1 MTFRH
6 RLLSEWT
13 ETRWRGSAEAG
24 LRDCAGQVECR
35 RRPDRQGRGAEG
47 ATVRSKKCYR
57 KKETTAE
64 QQRATLHLVIVN
76 PVGMIKYCQHQ
87 YRE

>member
-35 RRPDRQGRGAEG
+35 RRPDRQGRGAEECPDILFSS
-47 ATVRSKKCYR
+47 TM
-57 KKETTAE
+57 
-64 QQRATLHLVIVN
+64 LPIL
-76 PVGMIKYCQHQ
+76 
-87 YRE
+87 